1 MLWNVIVISVSLSI
15 DALGIGISYRLKGV
29 DITHPAKITIGLV
42 SVLVMWLSLFL
53 GRMIQQVFPTD
64 VAKIIGCSI
73 LGLMGLSFIR
83 SALLSQE
90 DATYDFNK
98 SKKIDWWEAIVL
110 GFALSIDSV
119 SAGIAAVTM
128 GLGNCF
134 IPFCVGFMQVI
145 FLYMA
150 EFLIARTKIIKH
162 INKKLCGTCSGI
174 LLLIIAS
181 VRLLG

>member
-1 MLWNVIVISVSLSI
+1 MLWNVIVISISLSI

-29 DITHPAKITIGLV
+29 DITFPAKITIGFV
-42 SVLVMWLSLFL
+42 SVLVMWVSLYL
-53 GRMIQQVFPTD
+53 GKLMLHIFPMD
-64 VAKIIGCSI
+64 VARIIGCSI

-83 SALLSQE
+83 SALFGKE
-90 DATYDFNK
+90 NTTYDFNK
-98 SKKIDWWEAIVL
+98 SKKIELWEAVVL

-119 SAGIAAVTM
+119 SAGIAAVSM
-128 GLGNCF
+128 GLGNNW
-134 IPFCVGFMQVI
+134 IPLCVGLMQVM

-150 EFLIARTKIIKH
+150 DILITKTKIISH

-181 VRLLG
+181 MRLLG

>member
-29 DITHPAKITIGLV
+29 AITHPAKITIGLV
-42 SVLVMWLSLFL
+42 SVLVMWFSLHL
-53 GRMIQQVFPTD
+53 GRLIEHAFPAD
-64 VAKIIGCSI
+64 IAKIIGCSI

-83 SALLSQE
+83 SALFGQE
-90 DATYDFNK
+90 EVTYDFNK

-110 GFALSIDSV
+110 GVGLSIDSV
-119 SAGIAAVTM
+119 SAGIAAVSM
-128 GLGNCF
+128 GLGNNW
-134 IPFCVGFMQVI
+134 IPLCVGLMQVM

-150 EFLIARTKIIKH
+150 ELLIAKTKIIRH
-162 INKKLCGTCSGI
+162 INRKVCGTGAGI

>member
-1 MLWNVIVISVSLSI
+1 MFWNVIVISVSLSI

-42 SVLVMWLSLFL
+42 SVLVMWLSLHL
-53 GRMIQQVFPTD
+53 GRMILYIFPPD

-83 SALLSQE
+83 SAIFQQE
-90 DATYDFNK
+90 EVTYDFNK

-119 SAGIAAVTM
+119 SAGIAAVSM
-128 GLGNCF
+128 GLGNNF
-134 IPFCVGFMQVI
+134 IPVCVGVMQVM

-150 EFLIARTKIIKH
+150 EFLITKTKIIKH
-162 INKKLCGTCSGI
+162 SNKKICGTCAGI

>member
-1 MLWNVIVISVSLSI
+1 MLWNVIVISVSLSL

-42 SVLVMWLSLFL
+42 SVLVMWFSLFL
-53 GRMIQQVFPTD
+53 GRLMIHIFPTD
-64 VAKIIGCSI
+64 IAKIIGCSI
-73 LGLMGLSFIR
+73 LGLIGLSFIR
-83 SALLSQE
+83 SALFGQE
-90 DATYDFNK
+90 EVTYDFNK

-110 GFALSIDSV
+110 GIALSIDSV
-119 SAGIAAVTM
+119 SAGIAAVSM
-128 GLGNCF
+128 GLGNHW

-150 EFLIARTKIIKH
+150 ELLITKTKIIKYM
-162 INKKLCGTCSGI
+162 NRKLCGVCAGI

-181 VRLLG
+181 MRLLG

>member
-1 MLWNVIVISVSLSI
+1 MFWNVIVMSISLSI

-29 DITHPAKITIGLV
+29 TITHPAKITIGLV
-42 SVLVMWLSLFL
+42 SVLIMWVSLNL
-53 GRMIQQVFPTD
+53 GKIIQNVFPTD
-64 VAKIIGCSI
+64 IAKIIGCSI

-83 SALLSQE
+83 SALFSQE
-90 DATYDFNK
+90 ELTYEFNK
-98 SKKIDWWEAIVL
+98 SKNIDWWEAIVL

-119 SAGIAAVTM
+119 SAGIAAVSM
-128 GLGNCF
+128 GLGNNW
-134 IPFCVGFMQVI
+134 IPFCVGFMQVV

-150 EFLIARTKIIKH
+150 EFLIVRTKIIKH
-162 INKKLCGTCSGI
+162 INRKVCGTCAGI

>member
-29 DITHPAKITIGLV
+29 EISHLAKLTIGFV
-42 SVLVMWLSLFL
+42 SVLVMWLSLHL
-53 GRMIQQVFPTD
+53 GKMMLYFFPAD

-73 LGLMGLSFIR
+73 LGIMGLSFIR
-83 SALLSQE
+83 TALFTQE
-90 DATYDFNK
+90 KVTYDFNK
-98 SKKIDWWEAIVL
+98 SKRIDWWEAIVL

-119 SAGIAAVTM
+119 SAGIAAVSM
-128 GLGNCF
+128 GLGNIW
-134 IPFCVGFMQVI
+134 IPFCVGLMQVI

-150 EFLIARTKIIKH
+150 EFLITKTKIIRH
-162 INKKLCGTCSGI
+162 INQKVCGVCSGI

-181 VRLLG
+181 IRLLG

>member
-29 DITHPAKITIGLV
+29 EITHPAKITIGLV
-42 SVLVMWLSLFL
+42 SVLVMWLSLHL
-53 GRMIQQVFPTD
+53 GRLMLHIFPTD

-73 LGLMGLSFIR
+73 LAIMGLSFIR
-83 SALLSQE
+83 SAVFGQE
-90 DATYDFNK
+90 EVTYDFNK

-110 GFALSIDSV
+110 GFALSVDSV
-119 SAGIAAVTM
+119 SAGIAAVSM
-128 GLGNCF
+128 GLGNNW
-134 IPFCVGFMQVI
+134 IPLCVGLMQVI

-150 EFLIARTKIIKH
+150 ELLLVKTRRIKH
-162 INKKLCGTCSGI
+162 INRRICGICSGA

-181 VRLLG
+181 MRLMG